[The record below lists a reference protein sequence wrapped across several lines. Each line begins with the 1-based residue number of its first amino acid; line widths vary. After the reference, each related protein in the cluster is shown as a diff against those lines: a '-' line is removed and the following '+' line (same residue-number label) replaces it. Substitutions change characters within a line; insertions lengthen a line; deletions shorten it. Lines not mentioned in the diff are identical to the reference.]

1 MKKWKFGKIESKVE
15 GKFEFWKVWK
25 KLGSKKLG
33 VKVKIEL
40 NKLII
45 KLLQ

>member
-1 MKKWKFGKIESKVE
+1 MKNENLEKMNRKLKENLNFE
-15 GKFEFWKVWK
+15 KFE